1 MDHNSATLVALGL
14 DRSSFTMDTPADKQP
29 PVLVV
34 NSSIGEAEALCEL
47 FDALGAKATLALGTI
62 AAAKLIR
69 THHPAIVFLAEAQLE
84 GDDSHSV
91 LAWLRSQEEDAST
104 RPFYVCVGQGVE
116 QRPRKAPIEF
126 DLYVDAPVSSALAGE
141 LVHIAQRKHEQA
153 ARHRSYASL
162 GRPPAGEPRPDSQQ
176 AAPPAARK

>member
-1 MDHNSATLVALGL
+1 MDS
-14 DRSSFTMDTPADKQP
+14 PADKQP

-47 FDALGAKATLALGTI
+47 FDALGAKATLALGAI

-69 THHPAIVFLAEAQLE
+69 THHPALVFLAEAQLE

-91 LAWLRSQEEDAST
+91 LAWLRSQEEDAAT
-104 RPFYVCVGQGVE
+104 RPFYVCIGQGVE

-126 DLYVDAPVSSALAGE
+126 DLYVDAPMSSAFAGE
-141 LVHIAQRKHEQA
+141 LMHVAQRKHEQV
-153 ARHRSYASL
+153 ARQRRYASS
-162 GRPPAGEPRPDSQQ
+162 GGPPAGELRPGSQE
-176 AAPPAARK
+176 ASPPAARK